1 MVQKETGLELF
12 HVVKTL
18 LLGSK
23 VISGAVVRSVSNKVI
38 VNEDKTVLIETAPDT
53 ENKEG
58 KHDNNIRREV
68 CCYYR
73 KYIFVLY

>member
-1 MVQKETGLELF
+1 MF
-12 HVVKTL
+12 HVIKTFV
-18 LLGSK
+18 LGSK

-38 VNEDKTVLIETAPDT
+38 INEDKTVLIETAPET

-68 CCYYR
+68 CYYYR
-73 KYIFVLY
+73 KYILVLY